1 MKEETF
7 LNFCLLVTKLSVLIL
22 SAHLEQSGDIR
33 RKDIRQD
40 LAFSRKPRRDRTK
53 FTVDQT
59 EELENAFK
67 KTHYPDVYTREEIA
81 QRLDLTEARVQ
92 VKSRSAIFIWHFSFN
107 LVCPSSNLCSH
118 LHLHLHL
125 CLHLCLHLNL
135 HLHIYTSTRLHVYT
149 STRLHIYTGYIYI
162 YIYWHI
168 YWHIYIYT
176 STSMCISLFVC
187 LYLSLRLTRPFLT
200 TKRFGSQTGE
210 RVKGKKNFCTWQAP
224 GLHQWGYLWCLQIMS
239 LFISWARLGY
249 FNPI

>member
-22 SAHLEQSGDIR
+22 SAHPEQSGDIR

-135 HLHIYTSTRLHVYT
+135 HLQIYTSTRLHVYT

-162 YIYWHI
+162 YIY
-168 YWHIYIYT
+168 
-176 STSMCISLFVC
+176 
-187 LYLSLRLTRPFLT
+187 
-200 TKRFGSQTGE
+200 
-210 RVKGKKNFCTWQAP
+210 
-224 GLHQWGYLWCLQIMS
+224 
-239 LFISWARLGY
+239 
-249 FNPI
+249 

>member
-22 SAHLEQSGDIR
+22 SAHPEQSGDIQ
-33 RKDIRQD
+33 RKDIRRD

-149 STRLHIYTGYIYI
+149 STQA
-162 YIYWHI
+162 
-168 YWHIYIYT
+168 T
-176 STSMCISLFVC
+176 STSTSTDTSTSTHLHLCVYHC
-187 LYLSLRLTRPFLT
+187 LYVYIFH
-200 TKRFGSQTGE
+200 
-210 RVKGKKNFCTWQAP
+210 CD
-224 GLHQWGYLWCLQIMS
+224 
-239 LFISWARLGY
+239 
-249 FNPI
+249 